1 MYVPTVGNPMTM
13 RDDID
18 ATRKSNAGPVAKK
31 SGLISWR
38 LTLEARKPHDVAN
51 NVIGTFSE
59 RLATKH
65 ISSRTM
71 LANP

>member
-1 MYVPTVGNPMTM
+1 MYVLTVGNPITP
-13 RDDID
+13 RDVID
-18 ATRKSNAGPVAKK
+18 ATTNVIAGPVAKR
-31 SGLISWR
+31 SALISWR
-38 LTLEARKPHDVAN
+38 LTLEARKLHDVAN